1 MAILRML
8 GQKYGYYDAQNWRC
22 AAKVDTLLDAWVDM
36 HDKTNGLAL
45 KMTQGGYTQEE
56 AMTEIDGIIEN
67 VHVPALK
74 VMEEQLSQDGGP
86 YLAGADLTIV
96 DCAFVAMLVNIWEN
110 PVGPWSAKF
119 EPVLKGY
126 PKV

>member
-45 KMTQGGYTQEE
+45 KMTQGGCTQEE

-110 PVGPWSAKF
+110 PVGPWSSKF
-119 EPVLKGY
+119 EPILKGY